1 MLRNTEQETIINFN
15 EAEDTADVFTYN
27 ERWIRYLE
35 GLGFTAYM
43 VNSFG
48 GKDYTIPKH
57 MIHLPRPKKQFSAEE
72 KARLVERGRALAQ
85 KRRCLVSNQG
95 SSNENS

>member
-1 MLRNTEQETIINFN
+1 MLRNTEQGTIINFN

-27 ERWIRYLE
+27 ERWIRHLE
-35 GLGFTAYM
+35 GLGFTPYM

-57 MIHLPRPKKQFSAEE
+57 MIHLPRKKVELSPEE
-72 KARLVERGRALAQ
+72 KARRAEHARGLHP
-85 KRRCLVSNQG
+85 KSIP
-95 SSNENS
+95 SPMTP

>member
-1 MLRNTEQETIINFN
+1 MPLTRYEQETIINFN

-27 ERWIRYLE
+27 ERWIRHLE

-57 MIHLPRPKKQFSAEE
+57 MIHLPRKKVELSPEE
-72 KARLVERGRALAQ
+72 KARRAEHA
-85 KRRCLVSNQG
+85 RRIRPKSIPGPVTP
-95 SSNENS
+95 

>member
-72 KARLVERGRALAQ
+72 KARMVERGRALAH
-85 KRRCLVSNQG
+85 KSTSLPKNHDSNHG
-95 SSNENS
+95 N